1 MFVFTFSSVPGY
13 NHANNI
19 AKIVLVQWYPRDPET
34 SQEAPLL
41 SEENLNAKF
50 KEVDRAEGFASMYNE
65 ASGLF
70 WWNAENLGTLPW
82 STSRGTVYLL
92 L

>member
-1 MFVFTFSSVPGY
+1 MFVFTFSSVPNY
-13 NHANNI
+13 KHANNI

-41 SEENLNAKF
+41 SEENLKAKF

-70 WWNAENLGTLPW
+70 WRNAENLGTLPW

>member
-1 MFVFTFSSVPGY
+1 MFVFTFSSVPDY

-50 KEVDRAEGFASMYNE
+50 KEVDRASMYNE